1 MPPETP
7 VMDGI
12 ASVLTRILSRTSTPP
27 KESPASEGSRPVQSR
42 GTLPLWDR
50 PTVRV
55 RPNHRRV
62 KPEEMET
69 AFRGKV
75 RELCSDAGRWP
86 LYLWSKATGT
96 GKTTAAMMLLDRAYG
111 ASGFDYSPADVSDA
125 MWGLI
130 DYRSFP
136 RLLETIGRGEATWNS
151 HMAGGKLTEGK
162 VWNFIARGPL
172 IVVDDVCEIDRENL
186 KLGQDHRA
194 LLKRILDERGTR
206 PTIVTSNLSPIA
218 NGGPSELSRV
228 VDPSGIDRICDRLL
242 SGTVI
247 EMPGE
252 SLRWRG
258 AKS

>member
-1 MPPETP
+1 MEPPIEDP
-7 VMDGI
+7 I
-12 ASVLTRILSRTSTPP
+12 ASVLTRLLTRQSTPT
-27 KESPASEGSRPVQSR
+27 KESPNSAPVPVQSKGR
-42 GTLPLWDR
+42 LPLWDR

-62 KPEEMET
+62 RPEEVET
-69 AFRGKV
+69 TLRGKI
-75 RELCSDAGRWP
+75 RALCSASGRWP

-111 ASGFDYSPADVSDA
+111 ASGFDYFPADVSDA

-162 VWNFIARGPL
+162 VWNFIAKGPL
-172 IVVDDVCEIDRENL
+172 LVIDDVCEIDREAV
-186 KLGQDHRA
+186 KFGQDHRA

-206 PTIVTSNLSPIA
+206 PTIVTSNLSPVSAA
-218 NGGPSELSRV
+218 NGKPSELSGI
-228 VDPSGIDRICDRLL
+228 VDPSGIDRITDRLL

-247 EMPGE
+247 EMPGQ
-252 SLRWRG
+252 SLRWRSAG
-258 AKS
+258 